1 MSVPHARVSPT
12 IAGELS
18 AAAAQCP
25 DDVAVYCGA
34 ERRTF
39 GEYQRDV
46 WAAARA
52 LIACG
57 VRPGDRVGLWIAN
70 SLDGAVALLGVVVA
84 GGTAVTLNTRYTD
97 REITEILR
105 RARCRVII
113 AVEEFL
119 GRRYAAEAAEI
130 SGGVPVVCIGANA
143 PDGTRSWARVLA
155 AGAAGAHRR
164 ELARR
169 IEAQRGDEI
178 AVVQYTSGTTGQP
191 KGVLLRQGPMLA
203 TSAAWSGIVGLSRGD
218 VYPVTYSIAHVGG
231 YKTGLLATLAA
242 RAATVLIPVISTET
256 LVEAIAAHPPTVFNG
271 PPPVLRSLLAALRDG
286 QLPATTR
293 IRTVVTGSAIVPP
306 QLIRELARDLGVTDV
321 INAFGI
327 TEASG
332 VCMMT
337 RRGDP
342 VDLVCDTVGCA
353 IPGVELR
360 VAADEGA
367 GNAGDAGPSGTAGAP
382 GTARA
387 GEIEVRGPNV
397 MAGYLEDPQ
406 ATAEAMHDGWLRT
419 GDIGWIDAAGYVRI
433 VGRAKDMVVVGG
445 FNVFPAEVEHVLAD
459 YPGVAEAAVVGVP
472 DERLGEVT
480 VAFVVAAGDAPAPD
494 APIGPDA
501 LIGWCRD
508 RLASFKVPRRV
519 WLVDSLPRVTL
530 GKVAKPELRDLAIAR
545 LAPAPGTGQRAV
557 PNSNNPSI

>member
-1 MSVPHARVSPT
+1 MSVPQAQVSPT

-25 DDVAVYCGA
+25 GDVAVYYGA

-39 GEYQRDV
+39 AEYQQDV

-57 VRPGDRVGLWIAN
+57 VRPGDRVGLWIPN
-70 SLDGAVALLGVVVA
+70 TMDGAVALLGVMVA

-97 REITEILR
+97 QEVTEILR

-119 GRRYAAEAAEI
+119 GRSYAAEALEI
-130 SGGVPVVCIGANA
+130 SGGVPVVSIGANA
-143 PDGTRSWARVLA
+143 PQGTRSWTQALA
-155 AGAAGAHRR
+155 AGAADAGRR
-164 ELARR
+164 ELAER
-169 IEAQRGDEI
+169 IAAQRGDES

-191 KGVLLRQGPMLA
+191 KGVVLRQGPMLA
-203 TSAAWSGIVGLSRGD
+203 SSAAWADIVGLSRGD
-218 VYPVTYSIAHVGG
+218 VYPVTYSIAHIGG

-256 LVEAIAAHPPTVFNG
+256 LVEAITAHPPTVFNG
-271 PPPVLRSLLAALRDG
+271 PPPVLRSLLAALHDG
-286 QLPATTR
+286 RLPATTR
-293 IRTVVTGSAIVPP
+293 IRTAVTGSAIVPP
-306 QLIRELARDLGVTDV
+306 QLIRELARDLGVADV
-321 INAFGI
+321 INAYGI

-342 VDLVCDTVGCA
+342 VEIVCDTVGCA

-360 VAADEGA
+360 VAPDEGA
-367 GNAGDAGPSGTAGAP
+367 ENAGDARSSVSADAP
-382 GTARA
+382 GPALV
-387 GEIEVRGPNV
+387 GEIEVRGANV
-397 MAGYLEDPQ
+397 MVGYLEDPL
-406 ATAEAMHDGWLRT
+406 ATAETMHDGWLRT
-419 GDIGWIDAAGYVRI
+419 GDIGWIDDAGYVRI

-445 FNVFPAEVEHVLAD
+445 FNVFPAEVEHVLSD
-459 YPGVAEAAVVGVP
+459 HPGVAEAAVVGVP

-480 VAFVVAAGDAPAPD
+480 VAFVVAADGAPGASGLTSPD
-494 APIGPDA
+494 S
-501 LIGWCRD
+501 LISWCRE
-508 RLASFKVPRRV
+508 RLANYKVPRRV
-519 WLVDSLPRVTL
+519 WLVDALPRVTV
-530 GKVAKPELRDLAIAR
+530 GKVAKPELRA
-545 LAPAPGTGQRAV
+545 RAV
-557 PNSNNPSI
+557 ALLGSQDAVAGRPK